1 MLNKNTCFTLRM
13 FRIFINCLLKLVIL
27 LMDFSGCEGRQ
38 KGTTVRTSI
47 IFLYSVWSG
56 FRHILIS
63 STLLMWIRSCVKET
77 RFYSVK
83 FYYESYY
90 MYRKHSYFKKKYVKF
105 DVSIPVPNF
114 KTYFLYIWASKFPN
128 LFLTALMNTL

>member
-27 LMDFSGCEGRQ
+27 LLDFSGCEGRQ

-47 IFLYSVWSG
+47 IFPYSVWSG
-56 FRHILIS
+56 FAHILTS

-83 FYYESYY
+83 FYYEAITCIESILISKKN
-90 MYRKHSYFKKKYVKF
+90 MISLMWAFLFLVWKHILFTF
-105 DVSIPVPNF
+105 ELPNF
-114 KTYFLYIWASKFPN
+114 PICFWWP
-128 LFLTALMNTL
+128 